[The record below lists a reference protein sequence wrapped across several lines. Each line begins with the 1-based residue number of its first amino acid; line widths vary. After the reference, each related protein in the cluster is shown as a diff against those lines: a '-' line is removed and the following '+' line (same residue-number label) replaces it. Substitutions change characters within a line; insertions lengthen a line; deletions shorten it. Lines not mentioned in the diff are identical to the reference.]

1 MRIIRE
7 VAPTTR
13 QALRG
18 IRERLGE
25 DAVILSSRRV
35 AEGVEIT
42 AGADVDERAAAPE
55 AVPDIAPPA
64 AIPSPSAIPPA
75 PQAPVSLTTVT
86 GAAGVSLPPLSDTVG
101 EELKS
106 LRCILETQL
115 AQLAWNDLTRR
126 LPVHAELLRELTEL
140 GLARDLATRI
150 TEQLPAEVDLTHA
163 RRFAFTALAQYLP
176 VSPGRWTDE
185 GGRVA
190 FIGTT
195 GVGKT
200 TSLAK
205 IAVRWALRH
214 GARELALVS
223 TDSTRIGAQ
232 DELRALGQL
241 LGAAVYVPER
251 FEDLPTLLAQLTQFR
266 LVLIDTPGASVR
278 DTAFAS
284 RLGVLANNSSL
295 VESLLVLS
303 ANTQAAALEEVLRR
317 FEPARPTSVLLT
329 KLDEAASLGGSLSA
343 LIRAQLSLCYVS
355 EGQRIPEDLRP
366 ARALDLVS
374 RAVSLAKESGASA
387 DEDLLRRRFGKVSHV
402 SA

>member
-42 AGADVDERAAAPE
+42 AGADVDEGNATHTALPG
-55 AVPDIAPPA
+55 IAPVA
-64 AIPSPSAIPPA
+64 AIPSPVAPPA
-75 PQAPVSLTTVT
+75 PPAPVSLAAVA
-86 GAAGVSLPPLSDTVG
+86 GAAGISLPPLPDAVG

-106 LRCILETQL
+106 LRCMLETQL
-115 AQLAWNDLTRR
+115 AHLAWSDLTRR
-126 LPVHAELLRELTEL
+126 LPVHAELLRELSEL

-150 TEQLPAEVDLTHA
+150 TEQLPADVDLVHA

-176 VSPGRWTDE
+176 VTAGRWMDE
-185 GGRVA
+185 GGRIA

-241 LGAAVYVPER
+241 LGAAVHVPER
-251 FEDLPTLLAQLTQFR
+251 FEELPTLLAQLSQFR

-278 DTAFAS
+278 DAAFAS
-284 RLGVLANNSSL
+284 RLGVLANNTSL
-295 VESLLVLS
+295 VESVLVLS

-317 FEPARPTSVLLT
+317 FEPARPSSVLLT

>member
-42 AGADVDERAAAPE
+42 AGADVEERSAAPFT
-55 AVPDIAPPA
+55 VPDEA
-64 AIPSPSAIPPA
+64 PSAATPAQPAVPPA
-75 PQAPVSLTTVT
+75 PPAPVSL
-86 GAAGVSLPPLSDTVG
+86 AAITSAPALSLPPLPDTVG

-115 AQLAWNDLTRR
+115 AQLAWSDLTRR
-126 LPVHAELLRELTEL
+126 LPVHAELLRELSEI

-150 TEQLPAEVDLTHA
+150 TEQLAADVDLAHA

-176 VSPGRWTDE
+176 VSAGRWGDD

-205 IAVRWALRH
+205 FAVRWALRH
-214 GARELALVS
+214 GARELALIS

-251 FEDLPTLLAQLTQFR
+251 FEDLPTLLAQLSHFR

-278 DTAFAS
+278 DAAFAS
-284 RLGVLANNSSL
+284 RLGVLASNTSL
-295 VESLLVLS
+295 VESVLVLS

-317 FEPARPTSVLLT
+317 FAPARPGSVLLT

-374 RAVSLAKESGASA
+374 RAVSLAKDSGASA

>member
-42 AGADVDERAAAPE
+42 AGADVDERAGAP
-55 AVPDIAPPA
+55 ALMPDTAPPA
-64 AIPSPSAIPPA
+64 ASPEATALPPA
-75 PQAPVSLTTVT
+75 VPTPASLTPVN
-86 GAAGVSLPPLSDTVG
+86 GAPTVSLPPPADSVG

-115 AQLAWNDLTRR
+115 AQLAWSDLTRR
-126 LPVHAELLRELTEL
+126 LPVHGELLRELTEI
-140 GLARDLATRI
+140 GLARDLAARI
-150 TEQLPAEVDLTHA
+150 TEQLPPQVDLAHA

-176 VSPGRWTDE
+176 VAAGRWTDD

-214 GARELALVS
+214 GARDLALVS

-241 LGAAVYVPER
+241 LGAAVHVPER
-251 FEDLPTLLAQLTQFR
+251 FEELPSLLAQLSQFR

-278 DTAFAS
+278 DAAFTS
-284 RLGVLANNSSL
+284 RLGVLANNTSL
-295 VESLLVLS
+295 IESVLVLS

-317 FEPARPTSVLLT
+317 FEPARPSSVLLT
-329 KLDEAASLGGSLSA
+329 KLDEAASLGGALSA